1 MQLASNAHAHIILTH
16 YSSAMLPSYSFILD
30 ALMSMDGENHTL
42 EDGNKVVG
50 MEKESTSGQTEAERL
65 HTMLME
71 IEKEQPSTM
80 IKMDMKKTDFTNMI
94 S

>member
-1 MQLASNAHAHIILTH
+1 MV
-16 YSSAMLPSYSFILD
+16 
-30 ALMSMDGENHTL
+30 MDGHTL
-42 EDGNKVVG
+42 EDTNKVNG
-50 MEKESTSGQTEAERL
+50 TEKESTSGKTEAERL

-80 IKMDMKKTDFTNMI
+80 MKMEMNKTDFTRMI